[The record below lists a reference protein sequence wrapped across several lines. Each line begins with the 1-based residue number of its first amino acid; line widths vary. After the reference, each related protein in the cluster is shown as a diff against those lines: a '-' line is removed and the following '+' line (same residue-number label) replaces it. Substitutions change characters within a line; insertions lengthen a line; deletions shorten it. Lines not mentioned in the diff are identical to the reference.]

1 MAEIKEQCDQFCEEK
16 LISERKGRGLVA
28 KKDLKEGEV
37 ILEEKPLG
45 KHKLEAMP
53 MKKVQTEKSSSRQA
67 LCQSATAVR

>member
-45 KHKLEAMP
+45 KHKLEAMH
-53 MKKVQTEKSSSRQA
+53 MKKV
-67 LCQSATAVR
+67 